1 MFNVELY
8 LQLQAFLHT
17 DFFNTN
23 SLAHIFYRTLFAM
36 VAGFGFAYALHP
48 PKKVFLGI
56 IIVSGLG
63 YFTRSVL
70 FQIPVFSLA
79 GASFCAALCMGFVAM
94 LLAKYEKVPV
104 EIIVFPA
111 LLPMFP
117 GSYGYR
123 SILSVLTF
131 TQHADKPE
139 QLTYLLA
146 FFNNITTMLSVSL
159 SLVAGVL
166 VIFVV
171 FHEQSFAMT
180 RGAKKTSIYQVLR
193 ELRKTNG
200 RLDKSNSNNDKR

>member
-1 MFNVELY
+1 MFSFELY
-8 LQLQAFLHT
+8 PQLQAFLHT
-17 DFFNTN
+17 EFFNTD
-23 SLAHIFYRTLFAM
+23 SLPHIFYRMLFAM

-48 PKKVFLGI
+48 PKKIFFGI
-56 IIVSGLG
+56 IVVAGLG
-63 YFTRSVL
+63 YFIRSIL
-70 FQIPVFSLA
+70 LQSPIFSLA

-94 LLAKYEKVPV
+94 LLAKYEKVPA

-123 SILSVLTF
+123 SILSLLTF

-139 QLTYLLA
+139 QLTYLLV

-166 VIFVV
+166 VIFII
-171 FHEQSFAMT
+171 FHEQSFTMT
-180 RGAKKTSIYQVLR
+180 RGAKKTSIYQVFR
-193 ELRKTNG
+193 EIRKTNG
-200 RLDKSNSNNDKR
+200 KANITQKQREK

>member
-1 MFNVELY
+1 MFNLELY
-8 LQLQAFLHT
+8 PQLQEFSYT

-23 SLAHIFYRTLFAM
+23 TLPHIFYKMLFAM

-48 PKKVFLGI
+48 PKKVFFGI
-56 IIVSGLG
+56 IIVAGFG
-63 YFTRSVL
+63 YFIRSIL
-70 FQIPVFSLA
+70 LQSPIFSLA
-79 GASFCAALCMGFVAM
+79 GATFCAAVCMGFVVV
-94 LLAKYEKVPV
+94 LLAKYTKVPV
-104 EIIVFPA
+104 EVIVFPA

-123 SILSVLTF
+123 SILSLLTF

-166 VIFVV
+166 VIFII
-171 FHEQSFAMT
+171 FHEQNFTMT
-180 RGAKKTSIYQVLR
+180 RGTKKTSIYQVLR
-193 ELRKTNG
+193 ELRKT
-200 RLDKSNSNNDKR
+200 RKQKP